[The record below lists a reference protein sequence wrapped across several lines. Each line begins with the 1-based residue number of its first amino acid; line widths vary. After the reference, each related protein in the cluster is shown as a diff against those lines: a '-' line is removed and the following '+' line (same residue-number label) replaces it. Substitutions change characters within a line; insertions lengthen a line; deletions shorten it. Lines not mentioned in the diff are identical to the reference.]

1 MIPDLPTMHS
11 VIDMGLCSSTTLI
24 SVEMFHTCSMPELQK
39 LQQLKD
45 ETGELSSSDE
55 KRYRALRRTAERE
68 LLMVCLTKPRK
79 SQNVS
84 LSWFYKIK
92 CSLFKCLCLFFILQN
107 ADVIC
112 CTCVGAGDPRL
123 AKMQF
128 RSILI
133 DESTQATEPEC
144 MVPVVLGAKQVVTL
158 GVKIHQLSPVSH
170 LDIVSKISLFFLMT
184 FFP

>member
-1 MIPDLPTMHS
+1 MCGPSAHS
-11 VIDMGLCSSTTLI
+11 MPLTYPCTS
-24 SVEMFHTCSMPELQK
+24 SMPELQK

-45 ETGELSSSDE
+45 ETGELSSADE
-55 KRYRALRRTAERE
+55 KRYRALKRTAERE
-68 LLMVCLTKPRK
+68 LLM
-79 SQNVS
+79 
-84 LSWFYKIK
+84 
-92 CSLFKCLCLFFILQN
+92 N

-144 MVPVVLGAKQVVTL
+144 MVPVVLGAKQV
-158 GVKIHQLSPVSH
+158 SH
-170 LDIVSKISLFFLMT
+170 ATSMVVLFENWCAFSLVPLLCNS
-184 FFP
+184 

>member
-1 MIPDLPTMHS
+1 
-11 VIDMGLCSSTTLI
+11 
-24 SVEMFHTCSMPELQK
+24 MPELQK

-68 LLMVCLTKPRK
+68 LLMVRLTDSTRRSVLHRLGFLGYCLNMNQFHAF
-79 SQNVS
+79 SCHFF
-84 LSWFYKIK
+84 W
-92 CSLFKCLCLFFILQN
+92 LFQN

-144 MVPVVLGAKQVVTL
+144 MVPVVLGAKQVGASYYT
-158 GVKIHQLSPVSH
+158 VSA
-170 LDIVSKISLFFLMT
+170 ISHF
-184 FFP
+184 